1 MLQGPIL
8 LVILIASFLF
18 IILLTTKFKF
28 HPFYVLLLAAF
39 GTGIA
44 AGMPALDVIKNIVDG
59 FGKIMGSIGIII
71 ICGTTIGVLLERSG
85 AALSMASFFLKLVG
99 KKRIP
104 LSTSI
109 FGYTVSIPIFC
120 DSGFVLLSPLNKA
133 LAEASKMSMAVMAVV
148 LSSALYATH
157 CLVPPHPGPTAAV
170 ASVSEFIDT
179 SLKANLMGRV
189 VILGLICAIPGVIV
203 GYLWATRFAKRY
215 FIEAKPEISYE
226 ILMAKYKK
234 LPNVFLSFVPILL
247 PVFLIGLGSFSLL
260 PQGLS
265 FVGTPTAALM
275 IGVFAALLL
284 VPKWNAEVFNNWLD
298 DGVKAAGVILA
309 ITAAGGSFG
318 TILRATHIGDYLSQT
333 LSSWNLGLL
342 LPFLMTAAI
351 KTAQGSSTVSIIT
364 TAPLVASMLPSMR
377 LDTGWGP
384 TFVLL
389 AMGAGSIMV
398 SHANDSYFW
407 VVTKFSDLDVSTAYK
422 VFTSATFLIG
432 MVTMGFIYLLYLIF
446 L

>member
-1 MLQGPIL
+1 MVQGPFLLLIL
-8 LVILIASFLF
+8 VVSFF
-18 IILLTTKFKF
+18 CIIIMTTKLKV
-28 HPFYVLLLAAF
+28 HPFFVLLLAAF
-39 GTGIA
+39 GTGVA
-44 AGMPALDVIKNIVDG
+44 AGMPALEVLQTVTDG
-59 FGKIMGSIGIII
+59 FGKTLGAIGIII

-85 AALSMASFFLKLVG
+85 AALSMANFFLKLVG

-133 LAEASKMSMAVMAVV
+133 LAEGAKISMAVMAVV

-170 ASVSEFIDT
+170 ASVSEFIDA
-179 SLKANLMGRV
+179 SLRNNLMGRV

-203 GYLWATRFAKRY
+203 GYWWATRFAKKY

-234 LPNVFLSFVPILL
+234 LPNVFMSFVPILL

-260 PQGLS
+260 PKGLS
-265 FVGTPTAALM
+265 FIGTPTAALT

-284 VPKWNAEVFNNWLD
+284 VPKWNAEVLNDWLN
-298 DGVKAAGVILA
+298 DGVKSAGVILA

-318 TILRATHIGDYLSQT
+318 SILRATHIGDYLSQA
-333 LSSWNLGLL
+333 LSSWSLGLL

-364 TAPLVASMLPSMR
+364 TAPLIASMLPSLG

-384 TFVLL
+384 TFALL

-432 MVTMGFIYLLYLIF
+432 MVTMGFIYLLSLIF

>member
-1 MLQGPIL
+1 MVQGPLL
-8 LVILIASFLF
+8 LVILIAAFLF

-28 HPFYVLLLAAF
+28 HPFFVLLLAAF
-39 GTGIA
+39 GTGVA
-44 AGMPALDVIKNIVDG
+44 AGMPALDVIKSIVDG

-85 AALSMASFFLKLVG
+85 AALSMANFFLKLVG

-133 LAEASKMSMAVMAVV
+133 LAEGAKISMAVMAVV

-170 ASVSEFIDT
+170 ASVSEFIDA
-179 SLKANLMGRV
+179 SLRTNLMGRV
-189 VILGLICAIPGVIV
+189 VVLGLICAIPGVIA
-203 GYLWATRFAKRY
+203 GYLWATHFAKKY
-215 FIEAKPEISYE
+215 IIEAKPEMPYE
-226 ILMAKYKK
+226 ALMAKYKK
-234 LPNVFLSFVPILL
+234 LPNVFMSFVPILL

-260 PQGLS
+260 PQAMS
-265 FVGTPTAALM
+265 FIGMPVVAL
-275 IGVFAALLL
+275 ISGVFVALLL
-284 VPKWNAEVFNNWLD
+284 VPKWSAEIFNDWLN

-318 TILRATHIGDYLSQT
+318 TILRATYIGDYLSQT
-333 LSSWNLGLL
+333 LSGWNLGLL

-364 TAPLVASMLPSMR
+364 TAPLIASMLPS
-377 LDTGWGP
+377 LGLAKDWGP
-384 TFVLL
+384 TFALL

-422 VFTSATFLIG
+422 VFTTATFLIG
-432 MVTMGFIYLLYLIF
+432 IVTMGFIYLLSLIF